1 MIKICIGLHSGSMS
15 EPASIPNLV
24 PIGDALED
32 SNALRDLQ
40 RRLQRSRE
48 CLAAVRSILPASLAE
63 EIGLGA
69 WDEAGWTMT
78 VRSSAVAAK
87 LRHWVPEIES
97 ALLQR
102 GLKVNAI
109 RIKVQPARQA

>member
-15 EPASIPNLV
+15 ESASVPNLV
-24 PIGDALED
+24 PIGDALEE
-32 SNALRDLQ
+32 SGALRDLQ
-40 RRLQRSRE
+40 RRLQRSRD
-48 CLAAVRSILPASLAE
+48 CLAAVQSILPPPLAG

-78 VRSSAVAAK
+78 VRSSAAAAK
-87 LRHWVPEIES
+87 LRHWAPEIEG

-109 RIKVQPARQA
+109 RIKVQPARKT